1 MSKVKVFHFHN
12 GHGGGVLAVIK
23 NLIKF
28 STNGNIENH
37 IIFTINENIH
47 SNYIYEEIE
56 GVVSQQ
62 LFYYKANNSFYY
74 TCRQLAKLLPDD
86 AAIIVAHDWIELGM
100 ASNLGLQNP
109 VVQVVHGNYDY
120 YFDLAVK
127 HTASVDAFIC
137 ISQKIFT
144 GLISKLPLR
153 NKDIFCSHFPV
164 PYVEAKKIT
173 NNLVHIIYYAGDLK
187 DNNKQLAT
195 VIKIA
200 DQLNDGSGNYLFTIA
215 GGGMAE
221 AEFFAAWPATMKQ
234 HVNFLGSTGN
244 KEILALLPL
253 QDIFLLPSCN
263 EGLPVS
269 VVEAMKAGVVPLVTR
284 WDGSGIEE
292 LIMEGATGYYFE
304 IAAVDEYVACI
315 KNLHHNR
322 QLLSAMSFSCI
333 EKATDL
339 FDPLQ
344 NTINFENILIEA
356 SKKTAGKK
364 RALKVYGSRLDH
376 PLIPNFITSLLRKK
390 K

>member
-1 MSKVKVFHFHN
+1 MNKVKVFHFHN
-12 GHGGGVLAVIK
+12 GNGGGVLAVIK

-28 STNGNIENH
+28 STNENLENH
-37 IIFTINENIH
+37 IIYTINNDIN
-47 SNYIYEEIE
+47 SNYIFEEIE
-56 GVVSQQ
+56 GVLSQQ
-62 LFYYKANNSFYY
+62 IFYYKANNNFYY

-86 AAIIVAHDWIELGM
+86 TSIIVAHDWLELGM

-120 YFDLAVK
+120 YFDLAVN
-127 HTASVDAFIC
+127 HSASVDAFIC

-144 GLISKLPLR
+144 SLTSKLPAR
-153 NKDIFCSHFPV
+153 NKDIFCRHFPV
-164 PYVEAKKIT
+164 PFVEAKKIT
-173 NNLVHIIYYAGDLK
+173 NSLVHIIYYAGDLK

-221 AEFFAAWPATMKQ
+221 ADFFEEWPATMKQ
-234 HVNFLGSTGN
+234 YVHFLGSTPN

-284 WDGSGIEE
+284 WDGGGIEE
-292 LIMEGATGYYFE
+292 LIIEGTTGYYFE
-304 IAAVDEYVACI
+304 IGAVVDYAACI
-315 KNLHHNR
+315 KNLHNNK
-322 QLLSAMSFSCI
+322 QLLSTMGFSCMK
-333 EKATDL
+333 KATEL

-344 NTINFENILIEA
+344 NTIKFENILMEV
-356 SKKTAGKK
+356 SKKKAGKK

-376 PLIPNFITSLLRKK
+376 RLIPNFITSLLRKK